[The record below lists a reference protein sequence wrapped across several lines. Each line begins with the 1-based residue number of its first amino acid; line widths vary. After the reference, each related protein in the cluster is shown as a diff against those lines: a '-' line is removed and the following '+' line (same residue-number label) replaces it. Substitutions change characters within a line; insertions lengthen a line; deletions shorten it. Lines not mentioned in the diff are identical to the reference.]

1 MPTHTHL
8 LISIEPSHPLGL
20 PHCSQPASSQI
31 QQKICWTLSKTKF
44 HPVTDDWNQNYSK
57 PSDLSTCEVSN
68 LGCCFWKIK
77 MEGAVFFFFLIYHLY
92 RSAVIIKH
100 SPDSGNQYIHV
111 CPTHHDSEYDN
122 THRAEL
128 PSRVYTQHIVLNGI
142 CPCLRKQALKG
153 CTSPG
158 KFSFSQLSYR
168 FSGSF

>member
-1 MPTHTHL
+1 M
-8 LISIEPSHPLGL
+8 
-20 PHCSQPASSQI
+20 
-31 QQKICWTLSKTKF
+31 F
-44 HPVTDDWNQNYSK
+44 
-57 PSDLSTCEVSN
+57 
-68 LGCCFWKIK
+68 
-77 MEGAVFFFFLIYHLY
+77 FFFFLIYHLY
-92 RSAVIIKH
+92 RLAVIIKH

-158 KFSFSQLSYR
+158 KFSFSVILQVLWVFLMNTNSLTVGSAATGSLDFLLQLLAWIEVNLRALADTAAHIALSCPR
-168 FSGSF
+168 RHWLVETV